1 MFLFVKYQH
10 GAYWWSMVY
19 LSRNFLVNL
28 SLVVFP
34 VVMYQRCSVMNISL
48 VYLAVVALVW
58 PYRSDFCNRAE
69 FCLCTLSVVINAAV
83 MSAFALVDDAGTQ
96 TGSVDLARAVT
107 YFDGDLCCGSW
118 LLALDGHADDFGAK
132 IEAMMPKA
140 APHSCMRPAAAILT
154 LSDVLPAIKVP
165 RQRRPKV
172 GPQSH
177 MRPAAAV

>member
-1 MFLFVKYQH
+1 
-10 GAYWWSMVY
+10 
-19 LSRNFLVNL
+19 LVNIT
-28 SLVVFP
+28 
-34 VVMYQRCSVMNISL
+34 SVS
-48 VYLAVVALVW
+48 LVW

-96 TGSVDLARAVT
+96 TSSVDLASAVT

-140 APHSCMRPAAAILT
+140 APHSCMRPTAAILA
-154 LSDVLPAIKVP
+154 LSDV
-165 RQRRPKV
+165 
-172 GPQSH
+172 SY
-177 MRPAAAV
+177 